1 MSFRDKDFLESISQ
15 NVETILGLQNQ
26 IPEIANCVDLITKTL
41 MKKNKVFICGNGG
54 SAAQAEHFSTE
65 FLVRLNPNVNR
76 NPYPIIPLS
85 FNNSHLTACAN
96 DYNFEDIF
104 AKTLQGLATKND
116 CLIVLS
122 TSGKSKNILK
132 VLKLS
137 KKLKI
142 KSIGFLGLKLKK
154 LKLADFN
161 LFVNSSDTARIQEA
175 HLFLGHF
182 ILNEVEKNLAI
193 K

>member
-1 MSFRDKDFLESISQ
+1 MHFKDTEFLESISQ
-15 NVETILGLQNQ
+15 NVETILSLQSQ
-26 IPEIANCVDLITKTL
+26 MSEISSCIELITKTL
-41 MKKNKVFICGNGG
+41 KRKNKVFICGNGG

-65 FLVRLNPNVNR
+65 FLVRLNPKVNR
-76 NPYPIIPLS
+76 KPYPIVPLS
-85 FNNSHLTACAN
+85 FNNSHLTAYAN
-96 DYNFEDIF
+96 DFHFEDIF
-104 AKTLQGLATKND
+104 VKTLQALATKND

-132 VLKLS
+132 VLKFS

-142 KSIGFLGLKLKK
+142 KSIGFLGFKSDKY
-154 LKLADFN
+154 KLADVN

-182 ILNEVEKNLAI
+182 ILNEVEKKL
-193 K
+193 KK